1 MTKSTSLPTAKDVD
15 ADSHVDDFHVQIA
28 GEVVVFASN
37 EENQRKSTRE
47 DSVKM
52 DEVSLR
58 KH

>member
-1 MTKSTSLPTAKDVD
+1 MTKNTSLPAVNDID
-15 ADSHVDDFHVQIA
+15 ADSHVDDFPVQIA